1 MDKREKSVLPRLDS
15 PSLLTAK
22 IKVAKRSRL
31 QEVDVRKSEGEL
43 ILFLKSH
50 GPKDSRLEMVLPLP
64 QSESQDELR
73 WIRCQCRVV
82 RVEEKAGDRKLGL
95 GAVIEEYELINAADL
110 PRA

>member
-1 MDKREKSVLPRLDS
+1 MDKRERRVLPRLDA

-22 IKVAKRSRL
+22 IKIQKKSRL
-31 QEVDVRKSEGEL
+31 QQVDIRKPDGDL
-43 ILFLKSH
+43 ILFLKPH
-50 GPKDSRLEMVLPLP
+50 GREDSRLEMVLPIP

-82 RVEEKAGDRKLGL
+82 QVEENGSDKKVGL
-95 GAVIEEYELINAADL
+95 GAVIEECELINAADI

>member
-22 IKVAKRSRL
+22 LKIQKRSHVK
-31 QEVDVRKSEGEL
+31 EVDVRKSEGDL
-43 ILFLKSH
+43 ILFLKSS
-50 GPKDSRLEMVLPLP
+50 GREDSRLEMVLPIP
-64 QSESQDELR
+64 QSDSEDELR

-82 RVEEKAGDRKLGL
+82 QVDEKAGDSKVGL
-95 GAVIEEYELINAADL
+95 GAVIEECELIKAADL